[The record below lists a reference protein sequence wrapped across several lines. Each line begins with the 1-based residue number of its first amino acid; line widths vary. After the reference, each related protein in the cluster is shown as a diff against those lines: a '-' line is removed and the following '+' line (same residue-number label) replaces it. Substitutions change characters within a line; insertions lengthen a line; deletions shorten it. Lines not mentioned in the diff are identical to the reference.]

1 MKKFITTLAC
11 IFAMLINLPHLALA
25 AENKETSEEII
36 FEPLTVKATK
46 TEVKD
51 TEATFASEVYT
62 HEEIIESGA
71 TSLYDFLNQ
80 NTSVI
85 AQPNFGN
92 PFQQALD
99 LRGFGLSSGFE
110 SVVISVNGRK
120 VNNIDLAPQNLS
132 FIPIQNIERI
142 EITKGSGSVIYGDG
156 ATAGSIQIY
165 TRDSTETSIAASVG
179 NFGRYT
185 STINTGFSS
194 EKIKFSAFGDTYNQR
209 GFSDPG
215 PDGNRDNGEKYSYK
229 VKLQYS
235 PTESSEVFIEKDA
248 TDLEY
253 RYPNALTQ
261 ATFESNPGSSF
272 KTTVG
277 PTNFTHQLEDSDNI
291 SLGGKTKLGEHF
303 EATFNF
309 FHHDKDVVFSSSSS
323 NNLRIYDTNVLDGN
337 IKYLNGP
344 WTVIAGGQSW
354 DGERRCDSCF
364 TPGTA
369 EKKNTGLFVQGYYEF
384 ASTTLSLGAR
394 KEWVDFTFNTNNDS
408 ESFESI
414 DIGFNHSLSDQL
426 NLFSN
431 FNYAFQTPDVDMF
444 FDSSGNFN
452 GFIETAKVKTLNIGL
467 NHITPK
473 SKIKLVL
480 FGSKLEDE
488 IYFNPITFK
497 NTNIDRSSKY
507 GVELQ
512 NQYSF
517 NDSWSASLNY
527 SYIRAIIDREDSNLN
542 CTNRCAGNEIP
553 GVSNHNLTFGINYDP
568 TKFSRIILAQNYR
581 SDSYSLNDFANS
593 LSQKNKAYIRTDL
606 SYRHS
611 FKKADGGKLWNG
623 WGFSPRQID
632 FSAKVENLFERSQG
646 VWLKNDAVWPTNFTR
661 NFFFGAEFKF

>member
-1 MKKFITTLAC
+1 MNKFIAILTC
-11 IFAMLINLPHLALA
+11 IFSMLINLPYLAIA
-25 AENKETSEEII
+25 AEDKETSEEII

-46 TEVKD
+46 LEVKD
-51 TEATFASEVYT
+51 TEATFASEIYT
-62 HEEIIESGA
+62 HEEIVESGA

-92 PFQQALD
+92 PFQQSLD
-99 LRGFGLSSGFE
+99 LRGFGLSKGFE

-132 FIPIQNIERI
+132 FIPLKNIERI

-165 TRDSTETSIAASVG
+165 TRDSTETRIGASGG

-185 STINTGFSS
+185 TSINTGYSFD
-194 EKIKFSAFGDTYNQR
+194 KLKFSAFGDTYNQR

-215 PDGNRDNGEKYSYK
+215 PDGNRDKAERTSYK
-229 VKLQYS
+229 VKLEYN
-235 PTESSEVFIEKDA
+235 PNNSSELFIEKEA

-261 ATFESNPGSSF
+261 ATFESNPDSSF

-277 PTNFTHQLEDSDNI
+277 ATTFTHQLEDSDNI
-291 SLGGKTKLGEHF
+291 NLGGKTKLGEHF
-303 EATFNF
+303 EASFNY
-309 FHHDKDVVFSSSSS
+309 FHHDKSVVFSSSSS
-323 NNLRIYDTNVLDGN
+323 NSLRVYDTDIFDGN

-354 DGERRCDSCF
+354 DGERRCDNCF
-364 TPGTA
+364 TIGTA
-369 EKKNTGLFVQGYYEF
+369 TKKNTGLFVQGYYDF
-384 ASTTLSLGAR
+384 SSTTLSLGAR
-394 KEWVDFTFNTNNDS
+394 KEWIDFSFNSNNDN
-408 ESFESI
+408 ESFESF
-414 DIGFNHSLSDQL
+414 DIGVNHSLNDQL
-426 NLFSN
+426 SLFSN

-452 GFIETAKVKTLNIGL
+452 GFIETATVKTLNIGL
-467 NHITPK
+467 NHLTK
-473 SKIKLVL
+473 KNKIKLTI

-488 IYFNPITFK
+488 IFFNPVTFK

-507 GVELQ
+507 GIELQ
-512 NQYSF
+512 NKYSY
-517 NDSWSASLNY
+517 NKSLSFSINY
-527 SYIRAIIDREDSNLN
+527 AYIRAIIDREDSNLN
-542 CTNRCAGNEIP
+542 CTNRCSGNEIP
-553 GVSNHNLTFGINYDP
+553 GVSNHNLTFGINYDL
-568 TKFSRIILAQNYR
+568 TESSRIVLAQNYR

-606 SYRHS
+606 SYKYS
-611 FKKADGGKLWNG
+611 FKKANGEKLLNG
-623 WGFSPRQID
+623 WGFSPSQID

-646 VWLKNDAVWPTNFTR
+646 VWLKDDAVWPTNFTR
-661 NFFFGAEFKF
+661 NFIFGADFKF